1 MQLVVTDSIRKALVM
16 AASDETTA
24 IIASMTPLSDTD
36 MNSTSICSKWTLSA
50 TAESVPHS
58 LVWLACDK
66 LGKAYPGTARKPH
79 RFVCPKPREITPEYT
94 AFMNKVKTKLENQEY
109 EQMIRKIPGG
119 KAGDESSGLAY
130 DISELRKVS
139 SQMMSLVNILFSMVA
154 VFAALFVFSEHVW
167 NDPGLRVL
175 FGLFGA
181 LVVGFAEG
189 MVLLP

>member
-1 MQLVVTDSIRKALVM
+1 
-16 AASDETTA
+16 
-24 IIASMTPLSDTD
+24 
-36 MNSTSICSKWTLSA
+36 
-50 TAESVPHS
+50 
-58 LVWLACDK
+58 
-66 LGKAYPGTARKPH
+66 
-79 RFVCPKPREITPEYT
+79 
-94 AFMNKVKTKLENQEY
+94 MNKVKTKLENQEY

-189 MVLLP
+189 WFFSRDWLIDPPDVAPKKSQHARHIIEPSESISKSQGKEEKD